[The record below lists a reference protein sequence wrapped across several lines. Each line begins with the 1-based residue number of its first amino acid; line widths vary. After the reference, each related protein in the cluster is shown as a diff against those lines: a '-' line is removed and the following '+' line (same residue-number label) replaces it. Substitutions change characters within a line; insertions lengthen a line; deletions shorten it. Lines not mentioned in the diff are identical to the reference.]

1 MRAPEPKAKLV
12 MDCSEVDSLLAE
24 AIRDGAFPGAC
35 YAFGDAHEGVSGSVG
50 RQTYFEDAPPV
61 DEDTLWDL
69 ASVSK
74 VVGTTTY
81 AMMMLEQRRFEL
93 DQPVAEVLPE
103 LGRHDK
109 QAITFRN
116 LLLHDSGLVAFRPYY
131 KRYRSPE
138 AILEAI
144 YDERLCYPTGSDSVY
159 SDLNMILLAQ
169 ALELLSGISMDV
181 FLEKQVFAPL
191 GMQRTGYNPG
201 LGNPNCAPT
210 ENVEPWRLELRSAR
224 GDRPVT
230 QTPNVDQ
237 SLWIQGEVHDPNTF
251 ALGGVAGHAGLFST
265 IGDVSTFLQ
274 AMLRSQFVAKP
285 DSVAE
290 FTRRQCEK
298 STRGLGWDTKS
309 SEGSSAGSRFGPRSF
324 GHTGYTG
331 TSVWADPDSGRF
343 AVLLTNRVHP
353 TSENIKIRDVR
364 PAFHDAVWQVLGA

>member
-1 MRAPEPKAKLV
+1 
-12 MDCSEVDSLLAE
+12 
-24 AIRDGAFPGAC
+24 
-35 YAFGDAHEGVSGSVG
+35 
-50 RQTYFEDAPPV
+50 
-61 DEDTLWDL
+61 
-69 ASVSK
+69 
-74 VVGTTTY
+74 
-81 AMMMLEQRRFEL
+81 
-93 DQPVAEVLPE
+93 
-103 LGRHDK
+103 
-109 QAITFRN
+109 
-116 LLLHDSGLVAFRPYY
+116 
-131 KRYRSPE
+131 
-138 AILEAI
+138 
-144 YDERLCYPTGSDSVY
+144 
-159 SDLNMILLAQ
+159 MILLAQ

-265 IGDVSTFLQ
+265 VGDVARFLS
-274 AMLRSQFVAKP
+274 AMLTSRFVANP
-285 DSVAE
+285 ETVTQ
-290 FTRRQCEK
+290 FTSRQSAT

-309 SEGSSAGSRFGPRSF
+309 PEGSSAGSRFGPRSY